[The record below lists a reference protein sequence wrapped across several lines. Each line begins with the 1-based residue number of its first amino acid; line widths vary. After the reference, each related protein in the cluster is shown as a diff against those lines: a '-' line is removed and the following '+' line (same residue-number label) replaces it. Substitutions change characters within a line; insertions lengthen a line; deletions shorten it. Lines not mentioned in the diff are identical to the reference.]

1 MQFKEDLRDVA
12 WREKLWS
19 IYTTNPNNYKIRRFE
34 SKRVQQIDRKLRQY
48 YAFEKQ
54 EESNKP
60 SSQKENHYR
69 TFDPSQLDTRSS
81 FKSASDRH
89 ATQSPLLLLKD
100 LSKFEYQHS
109 VSVPG
114 GAAHAPSNVVAS
126 SSSSAPNTSPTLLH
140 PSYVSQ
146 NNSQARKP
154 THHSNDITKPVN
166 KFFTPPT
173 AADLG
178 SIPLDAPPGAK
189 PSRFTV
195 EKIRNE
201 MV

>member
-1 MQFKEDLRDVA
+1 M
-12 WREKLWS
+12 
-19 IYTTNPNNYKIRRFE
+19 
-34 SKRVQQIDRKLRQY
+34 QQIDRKLRQY

-54 EESNKP
+54 EESSKP

-100 LSKFEYQHS
+100 LNKFEYQHS

-114 GAAHAPSNVVAS
+114 GAGAAHASPSNVVPS

-146 NNSQARKP
+146 NNSQAAKKP

-195 EKIRNE
+195 EKIKDE